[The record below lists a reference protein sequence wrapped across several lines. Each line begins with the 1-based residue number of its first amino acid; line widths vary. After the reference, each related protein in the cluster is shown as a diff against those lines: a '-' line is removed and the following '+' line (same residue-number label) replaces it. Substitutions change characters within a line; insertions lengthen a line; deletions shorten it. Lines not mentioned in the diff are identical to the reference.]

1 MSILAIMGVITDKL
15 LCCLECVYYCLHMGL
30 CFELCWVVSEMAVI
44 VYQRKMLV
52 AIISPLTSFVVCT

>member
-15 LCCLECVYYCLHMGL
+15 LYCLECVYCLHMGL
-30 CFELCWVVSEMAVI
+30 CHELCWVVSEMAVI